1 MMYDPK
7 GVLIGLGLGF
17 SLFLLPLTPI
27 IIVKIMKNKRFNKGS
42 IT

>member
-7 GVLIGLGLGF
+7 GVYILFSFGLM
-17 SLFLLPLTPI
+17 TP
-27 IIVKIMKNKRFNKGS
+27 IVKIMKNKRFNKGS